1 MWQQGL
7 LSKDTGKEQAMEVE
21 LGQGGAVTEESLI
34 STEAGSQVTD
44 PLAS

>member
-1 MWQQGL
+1 MQLMLFSESLGTTPATEVG
-7 LSKDTGKEQAMEVE
+7 DGKEGVA
-21 LGQGGAVTEESLI
+21 AEESLI